1 MLAFGRDRWGRR
13 VLAVA
18 RRNQSRGTFVLRT
31 AAMHLIVQTWR
42 TAQRDRRQKSNQNS
56 ESNEGAR
63 PHWRAVCPQR
73 GPAASANAPLD
84 RRRALRYESRLE
96 MIGAAKIYF
105 LVFGV
110 LTIAG
115 GIMGYVKAG
124 SVISIVAGVISG
136 LLLVAAAL
144 LLPQQL
150 MAGLIIAA
158 AVSLLLAAQFVPK
171 FLRTGSA
178 MPAGLMSALSVIGII
193 VVVAAWLRK

>member
-1 MLAFGRDRWGRR
+1 VF
-13 VLAVA
+13 AVA
-18 RRNQSRGTFVLRT
+18 GRNQSRSALVLRT
-31 AAMHLIVQTWR
+31 AAMHLIVQTWC
-42 TAQRDRRQKSNQNS
+42 TAQRDCRQKSNHNS

-110 LTIAG
+110 LTLAG

-124 SVISIVAGVISG
+124 SVISIVTGVISG

-158 AVSLLLAAQFVPK
+158 AVSVLLAAQFVPK

-178 MPAGLMSALSVIGII
+178 MPAGLMSALSVIAI
-193 VVVAAWLRK
+193 VLAVAAWLRK